1 MYFVRNVYKYN
12 IQWALKQGFPEK
24 IKEDDMNIKHIDH
37 IGIAVKN
44 IGQAGKFYTE
54 ILGLE
59 IEDIEN
65 VADQK
70 VNVAFIPITDS
81 EVELL
86 ESTAAGGPVAKY
98 IDSKGEGVQHIAF
111 RVENIEE
118 ALGEL
123 KAKGIRLIDAEPRY
137 GAGGAKIA
145 FIHPKET
152 NGVLIE
158 LCERNQVSL

>member
-1 MYFVRNVYKYN
+1 MKV
-12 IQWALKQGFPEK
+12 
-24 IKEDDMNIKHIDH
+24 KHIDH
-37 IGIAVKN
+37 IGIAVKA
-44 IGQAGKFYTE
+44 IDQAGKFYTDV
-54 ILGLE
+54 LGLKIADLE
-59 IEDIEN
+59 T
-65 VADQK
+65 VAEQK

-86 ESTAAGGPVAKY
+86 ESTEPDGPVAKF

-118 ALGEL
+118 ALEEL
-123 KAKGIRLIDAEPRY
+123 KAKGVRLIDQTGRK
-137 GAGGAKIA
+137 GAGGARIA

-158 LCERNQVSL
+158 LCQRD

>member
-1 MYFVRNVYKYN
+1 MSGGGKM
-12 IQWALKQGFPEK
+12 K
-24 IKEDDMNIKHIDH
+24 IKHIDH
-37 IGIAVKN
+37 IGIAVKE
-44 IGQAGKFYTE
+44 IKQAGKFYTD
-54 ILGLE
+54 ILGLA

-65 VADQK
+65 VSEQK

-86 ESTAAGGPVAKY
+86 ETTEPDGPIAKY
-98 IDSKGEGVQHIAF
+98 IDARGEGVQHIAF
-111 RVENIEE
+111 RVENIHD
-118 ALGEL
+118 ALEEL
-123 KAKGIRLIDAEPRY
+123 KAKGVRLIDKEPRK

-158 LCERNQVSL
+158 ICERD

>member
-1 MYFVRNVYKYN
+1 M
-12 IQWALKQGFPEK
+12 K
-24 IKEDDMNIKHIDH
+24 ITQLDH
-37 IGIAVKN
+37 IGIAVKS
-44 IGQAGKFYTE
+44 IADAGKFYTD
-54 ILGLE
+54 ILGLT
-59 IEDIEN
+59 IDDIEN

-70 VNVAFIPITDS
+70 VNVAFLPITGS

-86 ESTAAGGPVAKY
+86 ESTEPDGPVAKY
-98 IDSKGEGVQHIAF
+98 IDSRGEGVQHMAF

-118 ALGEL
+118 ALREL
-123 KAKGIRLIDAEPRY
+123 KEKGVRLIDQEPRR

-158 LCERNQVSL
+158 ICERN